1 VSENEKTLGPYRS
14 KRDFRKSPEPRGRES
29 PGWREDGNP
38 IFVIQHHAASS
49 EHFDFRLEIDGALA
63 SWAVPRGPSTDPSE
77 KRLAVRVEDHPLDYA
92 DFEGVIPEG
101 QYGAGT
107 VLVWDAGPY
116 RNLRSDED
124 GDDLSMKESLEQGQI
139 EVWLEGRKLR
149 GGYALIHSR
158 MGGNEKN
165 WLLIKMD
172 DQGADARRKPTRT
185 EPESVISGRIL
196 DQITDQERASR
207 HDRTQE

>member
-1 VSENEKTLGPYRS
+1 MSENDKTLGPYRN
-14 KRDFRKSPEPRGRES
+14 KRDFRRSPEPQGGDSRGLR
-29 PGWREDGNP
+29 RDDNP
-38 IFVIQHHAASS
+38 IFVIQHHDASS
-49 EHFDFRLEIDGALA
+49 EHFDFRLEIDGTLT
-63 SWAVPRGPSTDPSE
+63 SWAVPRGPSTDPAE

-92 DFEGVIPEG
+92 DFEGVIPPG

-124 GDDLSMKESLEQGQI
+124 EDDLSMKESLEQGQI

-158 MGGNEKN
+158 MGGDEKN
-165 WLLIKMD
+165 WLLVKMD
-172 DQGADARRKPTRT
+172 DEGADARRKPTST
-185 EPESVISGRIL
+185 EPESVISGRTL
-196 DQITDQERASR
+196 DQVADQARTGRGDGTDE
-207 HDRTQE
+207 